1 MRKIALATLFLFLLP
16 QHALAQCEGR
26 TCIDVSANQESNEVV
41 ITVKKGK
48 AGGEKTSKPK
58 SPSASS
64 SKSADATVEKPRKP
78 WIPWLPKPVTA
89 TAPRP
94 KPTAKP
100 SIKPI
105 ARPKVKRV
113 AGSQISNQV
122 RRLLPTG
129 SIITQPLGD
138 PLLQEP
144 VNFMTNTPLHF
155 TTVIIVLD
163 IPITIHLTP
172 TFTWSFGDGN
182 SYTTKLPGA
191 PYPLSI
197 VEHTYRSP
205 GSKQVAL
212 TTVWSGYWRA
222 GAITAPINGA
232 ITQRVEKQI
241 YVRPAAINYRS

>member
-1 MRKIALATLFLFLLP
+1 MRRIALATLFLLLFP
-16 QHALAQCEGR
+16 QHGFANCEGD

-48 AGGEKTSKPK
+48 PGGVK
-58 SPSASS
+58 S
-64 SKSADATVEKPRKP
+64 SKSNSSSTSAGTSVPKPRKP

-89 TAPRP
+89 TAPIS
-94 KPTAKP
+94 KATTKP
-100 SIKPI
+100 SARPI
-105 ARPKVKRV
+105 ARPKVKRI

-122 RRLLPTG
+122 KRLLPTG
-129 SIITQPLGD
+129 SIITQPLAD

-144 VNFMTNTPLHF
+144 VNFMTNSPLHF

-163 IPITIHLTP
+163 VPITIHLTP
-172 TFTWSFGDGN
+172 TFTWSFGDGG

-205 GSKQVAL
+205 GAKQVTL
-212 TTVWSGYWRA
+212 TTIWSGYWRA